1 MIVVDLWPSPAASR
15 IDLGEEPAFDLGG
28 MRVVPAERTVI
39 LNGERRELQ
48 PRVMQVLVAL
58 AKARPDVV
66 SRDKLIDLCW
76 EGRVVGDD
84 ALNRCILALRHLAQE
99 LTPAPFAIE
108 TVPRIGHRLVEG
120 PLENGEPIPTPT

>member
-1 MIVVDLWPSPAASR
+1 MMIVVDLWPSPTASR

-84 ALNRCILALRHLAQE
+84 R
-99 LTPAPFAIE
+99 TPVATVGLVWSQRNTDFFGRDDAGDRVRARGCAVTCAAPPA
-108 TVPRIGHRLVEG
+108 G
-120 PLENGEPIPTPT
+120 